1 MIVLEDLDTV
11 LEYLDEGRYSV
22 AKLFLLN
29 VIKAER
35 ESKVNKIYIE
45 GDELK

>member
-1 MIVLEDLDTV
+1 
-11 LEYLDEGRYSV
+11 LDEGRYSV

-35 ESKVNKIYIE
+35 ESNDNRVYVE
-45 GDELK
+45 GEDE

>member
-1 MIVLEDLDTV
+1 MIALEDLDTV

-35 ESKVNKIYIE
+35 ESKDSKICVE
-45 GDELK
+45 GEKK

>member
-1 MIVLEDLDTV
+1 MIALEDLDTV

-35 ESKVNKIYIE
+35 ESNDNRVYIE
-45 GDELK
+45 GERK

>member
-1 MIVLEDLDTV
+1 MIALEDLDTV

-35 ESKVNKIYIE
+35 DSRDSRGYDESE
-45 GDELK
+45 